1 MPKKVK
7 DFSPE
12 ERKLILKDVEEIG
25 LQAAADKNDT
35 TWQTIRSIKRMA
47 EGRVAVRPTTQEE
60 RERIWQRVSEV
71 GFAQA
76 AVENSMTES
85 TIRGWQQRFGMPK
98 LELPITPATRT
109 AGTKQAIARRKFS
122 LEKKAEIVA
131 QARKLGL
138 TGASRIYNVGIGTI
152 SKWMKNFP
160 QDQEN
165 VRQPQ
170 ELNNELA
177 YTEAET
183 PQIREDA
190 AQHEESVNNE
200 SNTKEAVVETQPA
213 ARVEIADNNNTP
225 IEVSFSADVRALA
238 ARVQELN
245 IEVAI
250 LKEKNA
256 GLTQKIATLREAIK
270 NLLQ

>member
-1 MPKKVK
+1 M
-7 DFSPE
+7 
-12 ERKLILKDVEEIG
+12 
-25 LQAAADKNDT
+25 
-35 TWQTIRSIKRMA
+35 
-47 EGRVAVRPTTQEE
+47 
-60 RERIWQRVSEV
+60 
-71 GFAQA
+71 
-76 AVENSMTES
+76 
-85 TIRGWQQRFGMPK
+85 
-98 LELPITPATRT
+98 
-109 AGTKQAIARRKFS
+109 
-122 LEKKAEIVA
+122 A

-213 ARVEIADNNNTP
+213 ARVEIADNTP
-225 IEVSFSADVRALA
+225 IEVSFSADVRVLA